1 MKGYVEIEEMRGVGH
16 SGSFVVFARDAV
28 SGFLQCFWEE
38 AGLMTTRDA
47 RMRGQG
53 NPLEWRAMW
62 KTLVEHP
69 LVSPHVY
76 RKSGGL

>member
-28 SGFLQCFWEE
+28 SRFLPNLLRRG
-38 AGLMTTRDA
+38 ADDA
-47 RMRGQG
+47 LTDAQG

>member
-1 MKGYVEIEEMRGVGH
+1 
-16 SGSFVVFARDAV
+16 
-28 SGFLQCFWEE
+28 
-38 AGLMTTRDA
+38 MTTRDA
-47 RMRGQG
+47 RMGGQG